1 MRVVA
6 QCSAWGM
13 PNRPGVRREKGGL
26 FLLRSEKLRVRKD
39 ETEQQL
45 KPQLLQRG

>member
-6 QCSAWGM
+6 QCSVWGI
-13 PNRPGVRREKGGL
+13 PNRPGVRREKGRL